1 MGDTIQHVKVQQ
13 KCWYDDVLFKDDS
26 IPPDDAPTWTVSST
40 YISDGG
46 NREIGGGVGNIQE
59 EGGDTR
65 FQELGE
71 GSRKESGDRFKLV
84 IEGSGLTDDQGQTGQ
99 TGQTGQMGQTGQTGQ
114 TGQIGQTGQTGDRFK
129 LVIEGSGL
137 TDYQGQ
143 TGQTGQTEDQGRA
156 KEKAKS
162 RISAISDILNN

>member
-1 MGDTIQHVKVQQ
+1 VGDTIQHVKVQR
-13 KCWYDDVLFKDDS
+13 KRWYDDVLFKDDS

-84 IEGSGLTDDQGQTGQ
+84 IEGSGLTDDQGQ
-99 TGQTGQMGQTGQTGQ
+99 MGQSGQTGQ

-143 TGQTGQTEDQGRA
+143 TGQTEDQGWA
-156 KEKAKS
+156 KEKGKS

>member
-1 MGDTIQHVKVQQ
+1 VGDTIQHVKVQR
-13 KCWYDDVLFKDDS
+13 KRWYDDVLFKDDS

-99 TGQTGQMGQTGQTGQ
+99 TGQTG
-114 TGQIGQTGQTGDRFK
+114 DCFK

-143 TGQTGQTEDQGRA
+143 TGQTEDQGRA

-162 RISAISDILNN
+162 RTSVISDILNN